1 VKIRRQYRLRSRED
15 YLRNQKQLESGAAK
29 RARAFQLLRE
39 HKRRWVGMP
48 VIMRVAHIGPV
59 ATCISTLR
67 QMGCVIE
74 NRQVTEPARNGAGYE
89 RHSFYRLLKEP
100 KEFAKKVK

>member
-1 VKIRRQYRLRSRED
+1 VNRSRQRRPASRQD
-15 YLRNQKQLESGAAK
+15 YLRNHKHLESGRGKIAT
-29 RARAFQLLRE
+29 AFQLLRE
-39 HKRRWVGMP
+39 NKRRWVGMP
-48 VIMRVAHIGPV
+48 VIMRVAKMGPV
-59 ATCISTLR
+59 ATHMSYLR

-100 KEFAKKVK
+100 KDTAREI